1 MEDDPQGLSPK
12 PASQRTRRQRSRFLT
27 ETSCARPELRRKSQ
41 PFAFDSTRSSDRQ
54 ASTLWFAWQAA
65 TSSAED
71 DPNRWRDHRQHTIRD
86 VARHRPDI
94 RARIAMTDHGYDNQ
108 ANRRRHSCA
117 VSHRYLAPRKLRAE
131 RRLSPET
138 PLQAP
143 GDHQTDNRQAR
154 AVKTRRDTLKKTTSV
169 TER

>member
-108 ANRRRHSCA
+108 ANRAAALVRGVTPISCA
-117 VSHRYLAPRKLRAE
+117 AKTPRREEAFS
-131 RRLSPET
+131 RNAFTSSGRSS
-138 PLQAP
+138 
-143 GDHQTDNRQAR
+143 NRQSA
-154 AVKTRRDTLKKTTSV
+154 SSSG
-169 TER
+169 